1 MANWLFFNLL
11 FSAFFLK
18 KEHNKHNNL
27 RPATLLKKEFW
38 RRCFPVNFAKFLRTP
53 FFTEYLWWLLL
64 RALSFKTVN
73 WKLRLLKAKHPSTK
87 QFVPVGTTFVCT
99 LPGYLKLAV
108 FCGLARN
115 VIPTNIEN
123 NKISKDIDQKIWTAT
138 QKDFLSASFFVKLLN
153 TSLFRAWND
162 IERTSS
168 HLSSFSL
175 NLSNIF
181 KIIAKYSRKIIS
193 NYLQKSLFIVLW
205 GPAIVCIIYWDFL
218 MFHFLVFDQIF
229 FSFKFSYVV
238 HFFSHEN

>member
-1 MANWLFFNLL
+1 MVYGPDRPYFKQKLKNNIAKFWRTGFFLIYYFLL
-11 FSAFFLK
+11 FLK
-18 KEHNKHNNL
+18 KKHNKHNNL

-53 FFTEYLWWLLL
+53 FFTEHLWWLLL

-99 LPGYLKLAV
+99 FPGYLKLAV

-138 QKDFLSASFFVKLLN
+138 QKDSLSASFFVKLLN

-168 HLSSFSL
+168 HLSSLVWIYQIFL
-175 NLSNIF
+175 KLLPNIVEELSPIIF
-181 KIIAKYSRKIIS
+181 KSRCLS
-193 NYLQKSLFIVLW
+193 SCGDPQSC
-205 GPAIVCIIYWDFL
+205 A
-218 MFHFLVFDQIF
+218 
-229 FSFKFSYVV
+229 
-238 HFFSHEN
+238 